1 MANNDF
7 VKGACGHCGGHLEFP
22 GHAAGQTVP
31 CPHCGQATSLAPTG
45 AKSTT
50 GGARKRWLVGLGVLG
65 VVAIIVAGVCWYS
78 QRAGQ
83 NGSAA
88 LRDLPPASA
97 KSPVAAAPPPAAAP
111 KSLAVATTNEF
122 AILPFDLEK
131 TPGSS
136 LVYVTGVV
144 QNASAR
150 QRFGVKVTFGLGDTN
165 DRALGTTTDYQAVME
180 PHGEWHFRAMV
191 MESQTASAR
200 FTGIAEDK

>member
-1 MANNDF
+1 M
-7 VKGACGHCGGHLEFP
+7 
-22 GHAAGQTVP
+22 
-31 CPHCGQATSLAPTG
+31 
-45 AKSTT
+45 
-50 GGARKRWLVGLGVLG
+50 
-65 VVAIIVAGVCWYS
+65 
-78 QRAGQ
+78 
-83 NGSAA
+83 
-88 LRDLPPASA
+88 
-97 KSPVAAAPPPAAAP
+97 
-111 KSLAVATTNEF
+111 ATTNEF